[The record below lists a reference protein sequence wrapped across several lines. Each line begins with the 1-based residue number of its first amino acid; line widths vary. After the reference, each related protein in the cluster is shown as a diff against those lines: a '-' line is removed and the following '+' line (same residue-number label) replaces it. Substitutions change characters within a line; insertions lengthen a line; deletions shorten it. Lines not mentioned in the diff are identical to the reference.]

1 MNRLLFLL
9 VSTVLSTSAY
19 DNTLGFK
26 STYLSAISYCQ
37 EDRVK
42 SWNCYWCNKFPNFN
56 LIETFWDHETST
68 FCYFGKL
75 NDKEHVLVF
84 EGSQDEKDLFIDFKF
99 VKLVPYK
106 QYPTA
111 KVHTGFW
118 NAYISIR
125 DEVHTLISI
134 NNPENLFVTGHSL
147 GGALATLAAL
157 DIIEEGLVV
166 NVSMVSLGAPRVGNR
181 EYSRLF
187 STLMP
192 SNSYYRLTHALDP
205 VVHLPYLTLDYTHI
219 PHEIYYPGNNLN
231 YVECLGGESIR
242 CADSVALK
250 KQNFT
255 DHGYYMNVRVSKC
268 SE

>member
-1 MNRLLFLL
+1 MNILIFLLFSFSS
-9 VSTVLSTSAY
+9 VSAY

-26 STYLSAISYCQ
+26 GTYLSAISYCPEEQ
-37 EDRVK
+37 VNN
-42 SWNCYWCNKFPNFN
+42 WTCYWCNKFSNFN
-56 LIETFWDHETST
+56 LIETFWDHQTST
-68 FCYFGKL
+68 FCYFGRL
-75 NDKEHVLVF
+75 NNKEHVLVF
-84 EGSQDEKDLFIDFKF
+84 EGSQDEKDLFIDLKF

-106 QYPTA
+106 QYPEA

-125 DEVHTLISI
+125 DEVHTLISSHDV
-134 NNPENLFVTGHSL
+134 ENLFISGHSL

-157 DIIEEGLVV
+157 DIVEEDLVT
-166 NVSMVSLGAPRVGNR
+166 NVSMVSLGAPRVGNK
-181 EYSRLF
+181 EYAILF
-187 STLMP
+187 SNLMI

-219 PHEIYYPGNNLN
+219 PHEIYYRDNTLK
-231 YVECLGGESIR
+231 YVECLGSESIR
-242 CADSVALK
+242 CANSVALK